1 MFPIPGTG
9 WNNTY
14 AMGTHKAHIQ
24 EPGWWRTWQV
34 RVLCGVESP
43 ADLLQVNCPW
53 MSDFRGTS
61 GEIRAGCVDGCVGN
75 CVGSYVAL
83 DHWQRGAGGHAGKGV
98 IMVHGHL
105 YCKINIED
113 TLQEEALFSFLC
125 SK

>member
-61 GEIRAGCVDGCVGN
+61 EEIRAGCVMAAWVT
-75 CVGSYVAL
+75 VGSYWPWTTDNEEL
-83 DHWQRGAGGHAGKGV
+83 GGMQGGV
-98 IMVHGHL
+98 
-105 YCKINIED
+105 
-113 TLQEEALFSFLC
+113 
-125 SK
+125 